1 MSDSNPVHGLIS
13 GASAGAV
20 ASVVC
25 APLDITKVGKSVRC
39 SDVIVSLIVESSLYC
54 ELQCSGGVWCGV
66 YIPSYWRCHYL
77 IV

>member
-1 MSDSNPVHGLIS
+1 VSCAHLWIS
-13 GASAGAV
+13 PRWV
-20 ASVVC
+20 RVY
-25 APLDITKVGKSVRC
+25 VRC